1 MAPLLHDGSSLS
13 CPSFY
18 KINSFGHFQ
27 CFPFSLL
34 GLDSVSRGQDL
45 KSSAKTDENER
56 ETRLTLNKLPV
67 LSISAAPVTAG
78 HHVDPGW
85 LSHLHSEQSLDYAT
99 IYLCHILN
107 DGKNGFPV
115 LCTVPRRVQKIKF
128 KRTSGNKRKLSN
140 VKDYLHIFCRGKD
153 VEKGKQEKS

>member
-1 MAPLLHDGSSLS
+1 M
-13 CPSFY
+13 
-18 KINSFGHFQ
+18 
-27 CFPFSLL
+27 
-34 GLDSVSRGQDL
+34 

-153 VEKGKQEKS
+153 VEKRKARKILKQISVSPMFLQALVSKFSDNRFWCNITGNSVVVFSTLNKSV